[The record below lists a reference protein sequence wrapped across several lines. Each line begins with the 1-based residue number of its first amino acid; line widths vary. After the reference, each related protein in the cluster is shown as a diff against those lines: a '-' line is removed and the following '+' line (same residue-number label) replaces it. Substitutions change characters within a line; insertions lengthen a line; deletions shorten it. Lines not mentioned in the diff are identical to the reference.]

1 HRGRSQSEP
10 VTAVAIL
17 AIARR
22 QRLGN
27 LAKNSQI
34 ATGES
39 KSSPSSGMAC
49 PPFCT
54 EYKMT
59 TGVPSFTQVMLST
72 EVRPPLCGSV
82 AICGGAATPPSLA
95 PYFSVALLESTLASL
110 GAPPFPLPPPNG

>member
-1 HRGRSQSEP
+1 MPGDSYNARSIALLDQGQGRLYVWCSESGSARGNASTLRGHRGRSQSEP

-39 KSSPSSGMAC
+39 KSSPASGMAC

-59 TGVPSFTQVMLST
+59 TGVPSFTQIMLST
-72 EVRPPLCGSV
+72 ELRPP
-82 AICGGAATPPSLA
+82 
-95 PYFSVALLESTLASL
+95 
-110 GAPPFPLPPPNG
+110 